1 MRSLRSLLAAA
12 SLAAVALAALPSAA
26 SADQAACAQAPPS
39 LVNGSF
45 EYPAN
50 PPASYRFWPAANAG
64 APTPGIG
71 WATTDPTRMVEI
83 WSTGF
88 LGVPSLAGSQY
99 AS

>member
-26 SADQAACAQAPPS
+26 AADQAACAQAPPS

-50 PPASYRFWPAANAG
+50 PPASYRFGPAANAG

-71 WATTDPTRMVEI
+71 WATTDPPGWWRSGRPASSACRASRAA
-83 WSTGF
+83 ST
-88 LGVPSLAGSQY
+88 PS
-99 AS
+99 